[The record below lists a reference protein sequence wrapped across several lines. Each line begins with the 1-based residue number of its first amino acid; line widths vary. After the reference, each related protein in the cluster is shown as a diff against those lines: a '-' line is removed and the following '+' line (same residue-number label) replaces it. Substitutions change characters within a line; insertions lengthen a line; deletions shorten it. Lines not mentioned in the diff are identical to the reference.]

1 MPRSRQQ
8 EEAHRC
14 TDCDRRIGTNRGRC
28 RECRAKDAPHGL
40 CRACGEPLV
49 VAEKVAGVCAKC
61 LPDVLDPA
69 PEGRCECGQPLYL
82 GRCVRCWARKE
93 MGVRR

>member
-1 MPRSRQQ
+1 MTRNRQQ
-8 EEAHRC
+8 EEANRC

-28 RECRAKDAPHGL
+28 RECRQKEQAH
-40 CRACGEPLV
+40 
-49 VAEKVAGVCAKC
+49 
-61 LPDVLDPA
+61 DPA

-93 MGVRR
+93 LGVRR